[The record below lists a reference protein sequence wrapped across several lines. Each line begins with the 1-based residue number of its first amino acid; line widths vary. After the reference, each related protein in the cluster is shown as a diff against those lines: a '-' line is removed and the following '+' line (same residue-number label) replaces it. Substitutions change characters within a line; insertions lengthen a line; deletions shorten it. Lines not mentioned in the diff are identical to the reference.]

1 MCGTSQL
8 ASFFNRFFPADN
20 PVRRLKL
27 LAGSLF
33 VLAGLTLF
41 LTYLRIEYP
50 PSDPFVDL
58 TPSSIESFTGV
69 QLMTGS
75 YHSKSP
81 PDAED
86 ASWSAYLVA
95 SVALLGLATLPSRRN
110 KAAAIALFIA
120 LIITLMGGCAST
132 LDLDI
137 VLGGGPDPKLGY
149 GFVLGVLLL
158 AGATAL
164 RVYLWLSERRRVTRI
179 EPS

>member
-8 ASFFNRFFPADN
+8 ASFFKRFFPADN

-75 YHSKSP
+75 YHSKSSH
-81 PDAED
+81 DAED

-95 SVALLGLATLPSRRN
+95 SAALLGLATLPSRRN

-132 LDLDI
+132 LDLD
-137 VLGGGPDPKLGY
+137 LFGGPETKSGY

-164 RVYLWLSERRRVTRI
+164 RVYLWLTERRRVTRI